1 MRVLECNREPE
12 LVAAITSGCLP
23 DACNAE
29 LRNHIE
35 TCGVCKDVVIV
46 ARALHEEHACA
57 LEDVRVPP
65 AGLVWWR
72 AELRARQQA
81 SRVAERPLTFAHAFA
96 GACTVGVALALLV
109 GMLPWVQEWLISFN
123 DLPGFGVFLLGAL
136 AALIVAA
143 PVALYFVLS
152 DK

>member
-1 MRVLECNREPE
+1 MRVPECNREPE
-12 LVAAITSGCLP
+12 LVAAVTSGRWP
-23 DACNAE
+23 DACDAE
-29 LRNHIE
+29 LRNHVEI
-35 TCGVCKDVVIV
+35 CGVCKDVVIV
-46 ARALHEEHACA
+46 ARVLHAEHACA

-109 GMLPWVQEWLISFN
+109 GMLPWVQEWLISFS
-123 DLPGFGVFLLGAL
+123 DLPRFGVFLLGAL

>member
-1 MRVLECNREPE
+1 MRVPECNRERE
-12 LVAAITSGCLP
+12 LVEAVASGHWP
-23 DACNAE
+23 DACGEE
-29 LRNHIE
+29 LRNHIAA
-35 TCGVCKDVVIV
+35 CGVCKDVVVV

-72 AELRARQQA
+72 AELRARQEA
-81 SRVAERPLTFAHAFA
+81 TRVAERPMRFAHAFA
-96 GACTVGVALALLV
+96 AACTIGVALALLA
-109 GMLPWVQEWLISFN
+109 GMLPWVQEWLISFSE
-123 DLPGFGVFLLGAL
+123 LPRLGVLIGAL
-136 AALIVAA
+136 VAFIVAA